1 MTTHRL
7 GLALVCLLFATC
19 TVARAAAP
27 AKAPDAPAAAKDDKA
42 KKDDADKKWRSLFDG
57 KTLKS
62 WRQADF
68 GGTAEPEVKDGAI
81 VIPFGER
88 LSGVVWAGERKDLP
102 TNNYEIELKA
112 KRLNG
117 GDFFCGLTV
126 PVRNSHCSLII
137 GGWGGSLC
145 GISSQNGADAANNE
159 TTFIRSFE
167 SNRWYT
173 IRFRVSDDK
182 LQAWIDDEVTVDVV
196 TKGKEIDVR
205 ADIDASKPL
214 GVSTFAT
221 SSAIKD
227 IRVRDLTPAEVKQAK
242 EEAAK
247 EQQ

>member
-7 GLALVCLLFATC
+7 AGAAFVCLLLLAGAL
-19 TVARAAAP
+19 ARAAEPSKTSEGP
-27 AKAPDAPAAAKDDKA
+27 AKGDKA

-57 KTLKS
+57 KTLKN

-88 LSGVVWAGERKDLP
+88 LSGIVWAGERKDLP

-145 GISSQNGADAANNE
+145 GISSLNGADAANNE

-167 SNRWYT
+167 SNKWYT
-173 IRFRVSDDK
+173 IRFRISDDK
-182 LQAWIDDEVTVDVV
+182 LQAWIDNEVTVDAV

-214 GVSTFAT
+214 GISTFAT
-221 SSAIKD
+221 SSAVKD
-227 IRVRDLTPAEVKQAK
+227 IRVRDLTPAEIKQAK